1 MIATAGPHLVD
12 FLIFIFGEWECKF
25 IENYSVNAVVAVRFG
40 IFSRAVNIPIVARFK
55 M

>member
-12 FLIFIFGEWECKF
+12 FLIFIFGEWECKS
-25 IENYSVNAVVAVRFG
+25 IENYSVNAIVAVRFG